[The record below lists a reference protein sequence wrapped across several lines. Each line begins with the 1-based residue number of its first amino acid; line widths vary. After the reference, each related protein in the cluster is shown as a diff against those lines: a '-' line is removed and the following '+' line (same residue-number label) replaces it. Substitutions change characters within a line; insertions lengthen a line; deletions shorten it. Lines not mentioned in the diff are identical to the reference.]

1 MVELVVQ
8 DFEKNKQ
15 CYKTAKQKLQIAL
28 GENIDI
34 HHVGST
40 AIPNI
45 VGKNIIDILVGAEN
59 KTQFKELYQ
68 KITNLGF
75 FASQNSKTDIYTFFA
90 SSQTETTSGDVHI
103 HLVIKNTQ
111 RYDEFLIL
119 KTYLLQVP
127 QEAKNYSK
135 HKKQILSQTVDRKQ
149 YRQIKSEY
157 VSALIERAKQH
168 FRRV

>member
-15 CYKTAKQKLQIAL
+15 CYETAKQKLQIAL

-59 KTQFKELYQ
+59 KTQFEELYQ

-75 FASQNSKTDIYTFFA
+75 FASQNSKTDIYTFFCIFPNRNNIRRC
-90 SSQTETTSGDVHI
+90 S
-103 HLVIKNTQ
+103 
-111 RYDEFLIL
+111 
-119 KTYLLQVP
+119 
-127 QEAKNYSK
+127 YSFGYQK
-135 HKKQILSQTVDRKQ
+135 HTKI
-149 YRQIKSEY
+149 
-157 VSALIERAKQH
+157 
-168 FRRV
+168 